1 MKNNYKQIHSNA
13 PLALGRHCLFLIIC
27 LLGFILLCD
36 SLAFSSSTAT
46 SRFYALRNQCLNE
59 IKKSRTG
66 IQLSR
71 SHIRYLSGKCIK
83 FQKIY
88 PSSTFA
94 PRVLYLS
101 GRMWEELYY
110 TSEHFNDLNQALKFY
125 GKVTALYTFSHLSDD
140 ALFRRG
146 VLYLKIGLKRLALS
160 EFRKLKRR
168 YPGSDLKKLTNL
180 HIKLLAT
187 APKQQL
193 VYRRGKGPYFKGFRY
208 WANNHYARLVMDF
221 SSKIIYRAKVLN
233 QGNRTKVTLYFKAL
247 KASKTSRITY
257 GKSNEFLE
265 RAYLSGRS
273 GNLAVSVSFKAKGQV
288 KVFTLFSPFRIVVD
302 AIASSPKM
310 PKNPLRIVKR
320 DDLRNF
326 TVCLDPGHGG
336 KDPGATGPHGIHEK
350 DVVLRIARILKRK
363 LEKTY
368 GFRVIMTRNRD
379 IFIPLEQR
387 VAFANS
393 KGADL
398 FVSIHI
404 NASRNKRLQGIATFC
419 LSNTSDR
426 KSLRL
431 AARENGITMAQMSQ
445 TDKILS
451 DMLFSEKYNESFKV
465 AHTIHRNVMSHVQN
479 YQPAIRDL
487 GVRFAPFYVLV
498 GAKMPAVLLELDFIS
513 NPYGEKRLLRAVYL
527 DKIADGIASGVRK
540 TKKTINV
547 AALNTD

>member
-1 MKNNYKQIHSNA
+1 LRNKYKQIRGNA
-13 PLALGRHCLFLIIC
+13 SLALGRHCLFLIIC
-27 LLGFILLCD
+27 LLGFVLSCD
-36 SLAFSSSTAT
+36 SLAFSSSTAA
-46 SRFYALRNQCLNE
+46 SRFYALRNRCLSE

-110 TSEHFNDLNQALKFY
+110 TSKHFNDLNQALMSY
-125 GKVTALYTFSHLSDD
+125 GKVTALYAFSNLSDD

-160 EFRKLKRR
+160 EFRKLKKR

-180 HIKLLAT
+180 HIRLLSNTKLSNHL
-187 APKQQL
+187 Q
-193 VYRRGKGPYFKGFRY
+193 RKGPYFKGFRY
-208 WANNHYARLVMDF
+208 WANTHYARLVMDF
-221 SSKIIYRAKVLN
+221 SSKTVFRSKILN
-233 QGNRTKVTLYFKAL
+233 YGNRTRVTLYFKAL
-247 KASKTSRITY
+247 KNGKSIRTTY
-257 GKSNEFLE
+257 GKPNEFLQKA
-265 RAYLSGRS
+265 RLSGRS
-273 GNLAVSVSFKAKGQV
+273 NKLAVSVSFKAKGQV

-302 AIASSPKM
+302 AIAFSSGAPE
-310 PKNPLRIVKR
+310 NHLRTVKKGGGR
-320 DDLRNF
+320 KF

-336 KDPGATGPHGIHEK
+336 KDPGATGPHGVHEK

-368 GFRVIMTRNRD
+368 GCRVIMTRNRD

-404 NASRNKRLQGIATFC
+404 NASRNRRLQGIATFC

-479 YQPAIRDL
+479 YQPGIRDL

>member
-1 MKNNYKQIHSNA
+1 MKNKYKQIHSNA
-13 PLALGRHCLFLIIC
+13 ALALGRHCLFLIIC

-36 SLAFSSSTAT
+36 SLAFSSSTAA

-66 IQLSR
+66 TRLSR
-71 SHIRYLSGKCIK
+71 SHIRYLSKKCVK
-83 FQKIY
+83 FQKTY

-110 TSEHFNDLNQALKFY
+110 TSEHFNALNQALKFY

-160 EFRKLKRR
+160 EFRKLKKR

-180 HIKLLAT
+180 HIRLLSNTKLSNHL
-187 APKQQL
+187 Q
-193 VYRRGKGPYFKGFRY
+193 RKGPYFKGFRY

-221 SSKIIYRAKVLN
+221 SSKTVFRSKILN
-233 QGNRTKVTLYFKAL
+233 YGNRTRVTLYFKAL
-247 KASKTSRITY
+247 KNGKSVRTTY
-257 GKSNEFLE
+257 GKPNEFLQK
-265 RAYLSGRS
+265 AQLSGRS
-273 GNLAVSVSFKAKGQV
+273 NKLAVSVSFKAKGQV

-302 AIASSPKM
+302 AIALSSGVPE
-310 PKNPLRIVKR
+310 NHLRTVKKGR
-320 DDLRNF
+320 GRKF

-368 GFRVIMTRNRD
+368 GCRVIMTRNRD

-404 NASRNKRLQGIATFC
+404 NASRNRRLQGIATFC

-445 TDKILS
+445 ADKILS

-465 AHTIHRNVMSHVQN
+465 AHTIHHDVMNHVQS
-479 YQPAIRDL
+479 YQPGIRDL

-513 NPYGEKRLLRAVYL
+513 NPSGEKRLLRTVYL
-527 DKIADGIASGVRK
+527 DKIADGIASGVIK
-540 TKKTINV
+540 TKNTINV
-547 AALNTD
+547 AALNTN